1 MCPYLHY
8 HDMNRELLDHLRKIT
23 QEEQDILKQGS
34 GVEKSLY
41 TLEEDSRAGF
51 PDLDGFLVD
60 NRRVLDEGRLIQI
73 RTHTRFVYFPRHT
86 HNYIEMVYMC
96 AGTTRHIING
106 SELLLGKGELL
117 IMNQYA
123 QQEILPAGEG
133 DIAVNFMIM
142 PEFFDRIM
150 PLLEASSSPMRD
162 FLIECIRSQNSGVP
176 FLHFRVRDILP
187 VQNLL
192 ENLVWTLLHG
202 DASQRSI
209 NQLTMGLLFLQ
220 LPEYSDR
227 VQSASLPYDHEIVMR
242 ALRYIEENYRDGEL
256 TEFAAELGCEITWL
270 SRAVRRLTGST
281 WLDLIQK
288 KRMEKACDLLKE
300 TGMSVT
306 DISLAVGYENISY
319 FHRLFKKTCGV
330 SPRRYRLECGRG
342 S

>member
-1 MCPYLHY
+1 
-8 HDMNRELLDHLRKIT
+8 
-23 QEEQDILKQGS
+23 
-34 GVEKSLY
+34 
-41 TLEEDSRAGF
+41 
-51 PDLDGFLVD
+51 
-60 NRRVLDEGRLIQI
+60 
-73 RTHTRFVYFPRHT
+73 
-86 HNYIEMVYMC
+86 
-96 AGTTRHIING
+96 
-106 SELLLGKGELL
+106 
-117 IMNQYA
+117 
-123 QQEILPAGEG
+123 
-133 DIAVNFMIM
+133 
-142 PEFFDRIM
+142 
-150 PLLEASSSPMRD
+150 
-162 FLIECIRSQNSGVP
+162 
-176 FLHFRVRDILP
+176 
-187 VQNLL
+187 
-192 ENLVWTLLHG
+192 LVWTLLHG

>member
-1 MCPYLHY
+1 MSLFASET
-8 HDMNRELLDHLRKIT
+8 MNRELLDQLRKIT
-23 QEEQDILKQGS
+23 REEEDILKQGS
-34 GVEKSLY
+34 GVKKSLY
-41 TLEEDSRAGF
+41 ALEEGEGAGT
-51 PDLDGFLVD
+51 PDMDGFVVD
-60 NRRVLDEGRLIQI
+60 NRKVLDEGRLIQI

-106 SELLLGKGELL
+106 SEILLGKGELL

-123 QQEILPAGEG
+123 LQEILPAGEG

-150 PLLEASSSPMRD
+150 PLLEASASPMRD
-162 FLIECIRSQNSGVP
+162 FLIECLRSQSSRVP

-202 DASQRSI
+202 DASHRSI

-220 LPEYSDR
+220 LPDYSDR
-227 VQSASLPYDHEIVMR
+227 VQSVSLPYDHEIVMR
-242 ALRYIEENYRDGEL
+242 ALRYIEENYQDGEL
-256 TEFAAELGCEITWL
+256 TDFAQELGCEITWL
-270 SRAVRRLTGST
+270 SRAMRKLPGST

-288 KRMEKACDLLKE
+288 KRMEKACDLLKG
-300 TGMSVT
+300 TGMPVT

-319 FHRLFKKTCGV
+319 FHRLFKKTYGV
-330 SPRRYRLECGRG
+330 SPRRYRLERGRD